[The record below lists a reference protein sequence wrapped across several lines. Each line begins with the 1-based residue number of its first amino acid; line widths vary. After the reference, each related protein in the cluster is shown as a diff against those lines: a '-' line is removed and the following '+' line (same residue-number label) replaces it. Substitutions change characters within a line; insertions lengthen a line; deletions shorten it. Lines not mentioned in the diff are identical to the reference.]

1 MIQTISIR
9 ACFAHNEGYCDS
21 EDLAKRTV
29 WDKVLKDIAYE
40 VAIKPRYDA
49 YQRRLESVMYKLF
62 DKKMELRATWKLKP
76 NINEMLA
83 NKASKERKCMQAL
96 KQMFGQQ
103 I

>member
-1 MIQTISIR
+1 MIQTIPIR
-9 ACFAHNEGYCDS
+9 ACFAHNEAYCDS

-62 DKKMELRATWKLKP
+62 DKKMELRATWKLKA